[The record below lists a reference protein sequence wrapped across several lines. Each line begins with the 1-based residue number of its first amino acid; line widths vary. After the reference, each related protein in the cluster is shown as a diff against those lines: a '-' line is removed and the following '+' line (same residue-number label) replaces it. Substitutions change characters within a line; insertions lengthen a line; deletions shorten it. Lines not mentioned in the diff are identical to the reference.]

1 MSWSTALAVQPRQ
14 NLHRQD
20 FPVLLRMLLPM
31 PLQMPL
37 LFILS
42 FREKDRLQ
50 QIYNLQATDWNC
62 NSKIYFLFYLRPK
75 QRFIQDGFTANIRE
89 NTRDHS
95 PPPRWRPVRS
105 RRNSAQNSIV
115 DLRQLSE
122 NFREFERKNR
132 RKSVTRFFNC

>member
-20 FPVLLRMLLPM
+20 FQVLLRMLLQM

-62 NSKIYFLFYLRPK
+62 NSKIYFLFYLRP
-75 QRFIQDGFTANIRE
+75 N
-89 NTRDHS
+89 
-95 PPPRWRPVRS
+95 
-105 RRNSAQNSIV
+105 
-115 DLRQLSE
+115 
-122 NFREFERKNR
+122 
-132 RKSVTRFFNC
+132 

>member
-20 FPVLLRMLLPM
+20 FQVLLRMLLQM
-31 PLQMPL
+31 PLQMSL

-50 QIYNLQATDWNC
+50 QIYNLRATDWNC

-89 NTRDHS
+89 NRRDHS
-95 PPPRWRPVRS
+95 PPPSFHPSAAEGVSTRP
-105 RRNSAQNSIV
+105 
-115 DLRQLSE
+115 
-122 NFREFERKNR
+122 FE
-132 RKSVTRFFNC
+132 